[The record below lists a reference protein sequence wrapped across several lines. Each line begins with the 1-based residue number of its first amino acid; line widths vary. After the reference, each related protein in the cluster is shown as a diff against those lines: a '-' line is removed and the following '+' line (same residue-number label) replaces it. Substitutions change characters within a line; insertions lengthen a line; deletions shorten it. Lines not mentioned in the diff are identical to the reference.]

1 MKQVKYIRAYYSD
14 DEDLVNGLKSL
25 KKEGIE
31 ILDVLTPFPVHG
43 LDKLLGY
50 RRSWISRVGFIGGA
64 IGALSGFAFQAW
76 VFTKDYP
83 LNIGGKPMLSV
94 PSFIPIT
101 FEMAVLF
108 AAFSMVFAFLFR
120 SKLGPG
126 AKPFIHDEK
135 ITDDRFILLVG
146 CNGDSSEENISKIS
160 NKLSNAGAE
169 GITAKNDVE
178 LSKNY

>member
-1 MKQVKYIRAYYSD
+1 MEQVRYIKAYFQD
-14 DEDLVNGLKSL
+14 DDDLVNGLKSL
-25 KKEGIE
+25 KKDGIE

-50 RRSWISRVGFIGGA
+50 RRSWIARVGFIGGA
-64 IGALSGFAFQAW
+64 IGALSGFAFQSW

-94 PSFIPIT
+94 PSFVPIT

-108 AAFSMVFAFLFR
+108 AAFAMVFAFLFR
-120 SKLGPG
+120 SKIGPG
-126 AKPFIHDEK
+126 ADPIIHDEK
-135 ITDDRFILLVG
+135 ITDDRFVVLVG
-146 CNGDSSEENISKIS
+146 CKGDNSKTNISKIS
-160 NKLSNAGAE
+160 DKLSAAGAE
-169 GITAKNDVE
+169 GITAKKDVE